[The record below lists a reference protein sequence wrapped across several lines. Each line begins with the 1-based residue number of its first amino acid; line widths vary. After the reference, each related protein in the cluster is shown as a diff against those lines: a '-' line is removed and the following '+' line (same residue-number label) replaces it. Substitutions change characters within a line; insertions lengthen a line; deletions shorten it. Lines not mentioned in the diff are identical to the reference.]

1 MKGATMKDYAK
12 ELDELKAILF
22 TTQNGLTAVSYQLDA
37 LKSEIASSK
46 PSGERDYYPRYF
58 KARNTTL
65 VVRFDSLNVGTVVV
79 GSEHYNEGEFDD
91 CWVGHSDPSTWVE
104 IPYNEELGVAHGQL
118 CECWDNDITYSS
130 ALRFYDAVNKC
141 TFTYCGVMDNGS
153 YKFEHYHPLTF
164 AEYPERLKQAALT
177 LDLGV

>member
-1 MKGATMKDYAK
+1 MKNYTK
-12 ELDELKAILF
+12 ELDELKNILF
-22 TTQNGLTAVSYQLDA
+22 TLQNGLTAVSYQLDA

-46 PSGERDYYPRYF
+46 PSEERDYYPRYF